1 MNWRKLLLP
10 LSGLFWIGVSL
21 RNLAYRMGLLRSKK
35 FPVPVICVGN
45 LSVGGTGKSPHVIL
59 VADIL
64 KDERQLAMLSR
75 GYGRKTSG
83 LKIANYS
90 SQVYDIGDESLQF
103 FNRFRNKIVVAVSES
118 RIKGI
123 SHLLNFYRSEVI
135 LMDDGFQHRQVKPGF
150 SVLLTDFKEPYT
162 SDYLLPAGNLR
173 EPGAEARRADV
184 IIITKCPDSFTLK
197 QRDGLLAKIKPR
209 PYQKV
214 FFSKIVYSNSV
225 IGTSFTLEADE
236 WRDYDV
242 VLVTGI
248 ARPKPFVDFVSAR
261 FKSVRHMEFPD
272 HHNFS
277 QSEVLKIESE
287 FEKNQNLQKIILT
300 TEKDY
305 MRLKDEAALIEN
317 LFYLPIEVEL
327 NDYSGFKETLLNYVR
342 KN

>member
-1 MNWRKLLLP
+1 MNWRLFLLP

-21 RNLAYRMGLLRSKK
+21 RNLAYKLGIFKSKK
-35 FPVPVICVGN
+35 FNVPVICVGN
-45 LSVGGTGKSPHVIL
+45 LSVGGTGKSPHVIM

-64 KDERQLAMLSR
+64 KDQFQLAMLSR

-90 SQVYDIGDESLQF
+90 SKVYDIGDESLQF
-103 FNRFRNKIVVAVSES
+103 FNRFKNRIVVAVSES

-123 SHLLNFYRSEVI
+123 NYLLSFYKSQVI

-150 SVLLTDFKEPYT
+150 SILLTDFNDPYT

-173 EPGAEARRADV
+173 EPRSGAKRSDV
-184 IIITKCPDSFTLK
+184 IIVTKCPDNFTVK
-197 QRDGLLAKIKPR
+197 QRDVIFNKINPKPNQEI
-209 PYQKV
+209 Y
-214 FFSKIVYSNSV
+214 FSKIIYGSSAVGNR
-225 IGTSFTLEADE
+225 FTLQSEE
-236 WRDYDV
+236 WNDYEV
-242 VLVTGI
+242 LLVTGI
-248 ARPKPFVDFVSAR
+248 AKSKPLVKFIQSQ
-261 FKSVRHMEFPD
+261 FKKVYHMEFPD

-277 QSEVLKIESE
+277 MSEIQKIDDKYEGI
-287 FEKNQNLQKIILT
+287 KTYHKIILT

-327 NDYSGFKETLLNYVR
+327 SDYNGFKETLLNYVR
-342 KN
+342 TN